1 MARGR
6 MIANSVA
13 TDKRFNSL
21 TAEAALVYLMALPHL
36 DRDGLILGD
45 TMPFWGKVCPR
56 RNEFMGHMADII
68 GEWINAGLVIAYECE
83 EGTILYFAGFLKN
96 QTGMHYDR
104 EAASGYP
111 PPPGYIRTPKGLSK
125 TGNNSSSEQLRT
137 NSGQTPDTIATD
149 SEPTPAESKVN
160 KSKLKESDDHDG
172 WRLVIDT
179 YQHEIG
185 VITPS
190 VSDEIKCSYDEVG
203 ATLLIDA
210 IKEAS
215 RNNIRKWSYVAGIL
229 TRWKANG
236 RASPHSNGDSWQQY
250 GGELPD
256 YMKEG

>member
-21 TAEAALVYLMALPHL
+21 TAEAALVYLMTLPHL

-68 GEWINAGLVIAYECE
+68 AEWINTGLVIAYECD
-83 EGTILYFAGFLKN
+83 EGTILCFCGFLKN

-104 EAASGYP
+104 EAASSYP
-111 PPPGYIRTPKGLSK
+111 PPPGYIRTPKGLAK
-125 TGNNSSSEQLRT
+125 AYDTLASEEVQT
-137 NSGQTPDTIATD
+137 NSGVNPDSVATN
-149 SEPTPAESKVN
+149 SEPSPAESKVN
-160 KSKLKESDDHDG
+160 KSKLKESDHDD
-172 WRLVIDT
+172 WRCVIDT
-179 YQHEIG
+179 FQQEIG
-185 VITPS
+185 VLTPS
-190 VSDEIKCSYDEVG
+190 VSEEIKCSYDELG

-215 RNNIRKWSYVAGIL
+215 RNNIRKWSYVSGIL
-229 TRWKANG
+229 ARWKANG
-236 RASPHSNGDSWQQY
+236 RGSPHSGGDSWQQY

-256 YMKEG
+256 YMKES